1 MIRPPPRFTVDR
13 VRRPLGDGAYP
24 GPGYASKP
32 GDVRRSGRVDDG
44 RGVAQIRIEFADVG
58 ARIDARLGVV
68 TVGMVTHDPA
78 AGGYFWAVSL
88 PGLPATPRPAGDAD
102 KAKSAIEHK
111 VREWCEAARLIS
123 ARGK

>member
-13 VRRPLGDGAYP
+13 VRRPLGDGVYP
-24 GPGYASKP
+24 GSGYASKP
-32 GDVRRSGRVDDG
+32 GDARRSGRVDDA
-44 RGVAQIRIEFADVG
+44 RGMAAVRIAFVDRGSHIE
-58 ARIDARLGVV
+58 ARLGVV

-78 AGGYFWAVSL
+78 AGGFFWAVHLAGMSAA
-88 PGLPATPRPAGDAD
+88 PKPAGDAD

-111 VREWCEAARLIS
+111 VREWCEAAKLIS